1 MMEKLGNS
9 EMTSVSVGQALIIRT
24 ERGLTVAG
32 TRITLYDIM
41 DYLNGGWAAKLV
53 QGWLRLTDAQMD
65 AALSYI
71 ATHRTDVEAE
81 YTEILQTAQE
91 IRYYWEEKNRE
102 RFARIAA
109 LPPKPGQEAI
119 RAKLQAHKAKLGISS

>member
-1 MMEKLGNS
+1 MN
-9 EMTSVSVGQALIIRT
+9 SVSGGQTLIVRT
-24 ERGLTVAG
+24 ERGLTIAG

-41 DYLNGGWAAKLV
+41 DYLNAGWAAKLV

-65 AALSYI
+65 VALSYI
-71 ATHRTDVEAE
+71 ATHRKEVEAE
-81 YTEILQTAQE
+81 YKEVLQTAQE
-91 IRYYWEEKNRE
+91 IREYWEEKNRE

-119 RAKLQAHKAKLGISS
+119 RAKLQAHKAKLEIAE